1 MMKKILELYRV
12 FLRLN
17 VQKAMVYRGTY
28 IAGVVG
34 QWLGYGVTFAS
45 LYIMLSRFEVLAG
58 WNRYEVLVLYGLSV
72 LSYALSATVFFV
84 PTQDL
89 AMKVRTGELD
99 QILSKPVHPFLYEI
113 MQGFC
118 PNYLSHISLA
128 AAVLVF
134 AFAKL
139 HYKPEMVSMLY
150 LALMLAGGILIQSAV
165 FIAGSSVGFFTV
177 QDNPV
182 VDMVYTLKGFVNYP
196 ITIFPR
202 ALQFFLTFM
211 LPFAFINFYPAA
223 MLLQKEIPAGYP
235 AVLPYLPPVVGIF
248 VFVLSIRLWNWGL
261 SHYQGTGS

>member
-1 MMKKILELYRV
+1 MKKILELYRV

-128 AAVLVF
+128 VAVLVF

-139 HYKPEMVSMLY
+139 HYKPDMVSMLY
-150 LALMLAGGILIQSAV
+150 LALMLTGGAPDPVGGFYCRFQCGVFYGSGQSGDGYGVYFERFCELPNHDFSQGAAV
-165 FIAGSSVGFFTV
+165 FPDFYA
-177 QDNPV
+177 
-182 VDMVYTLKGFVNYP
+182 
-196 ITIFPR
+196 
-202 ALQFFLTFM
+202 
-211 LPFAFINFYPAA
+211 AFCIY
-223 MLLQKEIPAGYP
+223 
-235 AVLPYLPPVVGIF
+235 
-248 VFVLSIRLWNWGL
+248 
-261 SHYQGTGS
+261 